1 MLSSQKANRPDDE
14 IKRGDERPLCGEN
27 NNTITF
33 TFMIMQ
39 MLYYAVKKEIG
50 NYATAIL
57 LLYFVFISRTLSF
70 NLQSASPNILIFD
83 NSVKYRFEQ
92 DSTKSPFA

>member
-1 MLSSQKANRPDDE
+1 MINFSLNRVLLNQKANRPDDE

-39 MLYYAVKKEIG
+39 MLYYAVKKENRKLRDCNI
-50 NYATAIL
+50 TI
-57 LLYFVFISRTLSF
+57 VFCVHCKDIVF
-70 NLQSASPNILIFD
+70 
-83 NSVKYRFEQ
+83 
-92 DSTKSPFA
+92 